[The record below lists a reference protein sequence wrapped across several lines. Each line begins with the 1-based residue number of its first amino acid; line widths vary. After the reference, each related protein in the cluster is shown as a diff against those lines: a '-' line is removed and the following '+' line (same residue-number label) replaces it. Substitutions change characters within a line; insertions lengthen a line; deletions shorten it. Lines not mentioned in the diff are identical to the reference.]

1 MPSFPC
7 YRPSGTEDV
16 VRVYAEAETQVSN
29 SYIHVHVHVEYRLES
44 HVDLYTTCIY
54 MYMLKEVSAVI
65 SLAVEWK
72 QPVM

>member
-29 SYIHVHVHVEYRLES
+29 SYIHVHVKYRLES

-54 MYMLKEVSAVI
+54 MYNYA
-65 SLAVEWK
+65 
-72 QPVM
+72 